1 MQKIVFWILVGLVSG
16 AKAQAVKCEPA
27 VKDTAF
33 VNLRELDRNF
43 SYDMKYATAQ
53 NFLSAKVYDCDQCYL
68 RANTAKALIE
78 ANNALMKK
86 GYRIKIYD
94 CYRPLTIQKRMWAIV
109 SNPKYVADPAKGSIH
124 NRGGAV
130 DITLVDAAGN
140 ELEMGT
146 AFDHFGPE
154 AAHDFAGVSRK
165 AKKNRKLLRSVMEK
179 AGFAA
184 FESEW
189 WHYNLNGANA
199 FKVADFVWP
208 CP

>member
-146 AFDHFGPE
+146 A
-154 AAHDFAGVSRK
+154 
-165 AKKNRKLLRSVMEK
+165 
-179 AGFAA
+179 
-184 FESEW
+184 
-189 WHYNLNGANA
+189 
-199 FKVADFVWP
+199 
-208 CP
+208 